1 MLLLSNG
8 RLWFIGCLL
17 LATTSGIAQDRS
29 EPYIALPDSDGVQR
43 VRIVGGS
50 YFFRPRHIIVKVNV
64 PLELSVSRESGI
76 APHDLVLQA
85 PEAGLEVDESLSTEE
100 KKITLTPTAAGTY
113 PFYCSKKLPFVAS
126 HRQRGMEGV
135 LEVVR

>member
-1 MLLLSNG
+1 
-8 RLWFIGCLL
+8 L
-17 LATTSGIAQDRS
+17 LATSSGIAQDRRQ
-29 EPYIALPDSDGVQR
+29 PYVAQPDADGVQR

-50 YFFRPRHIIVKVNV
+50 YFFKPNHIIAKVNV

-76 APHDLVLQA
+76 APHDLILQA
-85 PEAGLEVDESLSTEE
+85 PEASLEVDESLSTEE
-100 KKITLTPTAAGTY
+100 KKIMLTPTAVGTY